1 MRLKQLV
8 EVMRGT
14 RWILLD
20 QTFTAVV
27 LDKVDAGTSGKI
39 VIWGDGVGGD
49 VMVQQAG
56 DVRILVTQT
65 VVAGDAALPG
75 AAVLGLERQS
85 SGNCRRQGAAH
96 ETVQDRGIK
105 SGEARLHA
113 GFERVRGACG
123 DEAERMAD
131 GIHRDTA
138 PRAAVLSSCWAD

>member
-56 DVRILVTQT
+56 DVWVAKLCQVIPVEGGRVLMEGGRVCIEGGSDYPKRI
-65 VVAGDAALPG
+65 
-75 AAVLGLERQS
+75 S
-85 SGNCRRQGAAH
+85 
-96 ETVQDRGIK
+96 
-105 SGEARLHA
+105 
-113 GFERVRGACG
+113 
-123 DEAERMAD
+123 RMT
-131 GIHRDTA
+131 H
-138 PRAAVLSSCWAD
+138 L